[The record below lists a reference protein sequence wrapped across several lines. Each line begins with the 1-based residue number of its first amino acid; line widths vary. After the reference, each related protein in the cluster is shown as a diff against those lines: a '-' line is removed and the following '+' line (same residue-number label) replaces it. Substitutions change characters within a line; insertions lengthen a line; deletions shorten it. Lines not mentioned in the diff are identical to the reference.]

1 MIMSNYE
8 EMQSIWAD
16 QKQRREQAN
25 RANVPTIL
33 GALAA
38 LGIAQV
44 EGAFD
49 GYADEGQIDRIDAT
63 GGSGELTGEIT
74 VETALWSGSNQPR
87 QCSLTDA
94 IEELCYTILQVE
106 YPGWE
111 INDGAFGCFV
121 LDVAGREVGLEF
133 NGRYLSYET
142 SLHTYGE
149 V

>member
-44 EGAFD
+44 EVAFD

-74 VETALWSGSNQPR
+74 VETAPWDGPKGGVRWRTPTTIRSPASASGAASPPTTSPSTTGSMPR
-87 QCSLTDA
+87 K
-94 IEELCYTILQVE
+94 
-106 YPGWE
+106 
-111 INDGAFGCFV
+111 
-121 LDVAGREVGLEF
+121 
-133 NGRYLSYET
+133 
-142 SLHTYGE
+142 
-149 V
+149 